1 MREEKNYKLVFKW
14 TVSKGRNSYG
24 YNICTLFVDGKKHN
38 ACNGGGYDL
47 QGTCLGNWIARE
59 FEKELLKLEIPLNW
73 RNGEKI
79 QEYYGL
85 TFHNPNFDPGKAEI
99 DGMTVEEREEK
110 NLSCGLERYQAFYR
124 ASSKVPTEK
133 HVIPLIDGA
142 CGFSSVETILNG
154 IGYEVKY
161 IHESKNES
169 IYLVTKK

>member
-1 MREEKNYKLVFKW
+1 MEKNYKLVFKW

-47 QGTCLGNWIARE
+47 QGTCFGNWVARE
-59 FEKELLKLEIPLNW
+59 FEKELLKLKIPWINHCG
-73 RNGEKI
+73 NEV

-85 TFHNPNFDPGKAEI
+85 TFHNPNFDPGKVEI
-99 DGMTVEEREEK
+99 DGMTIEEREEK
-110 NLSCGLERYQAFYR
+110 DLSLGLERYQAFYG

-142 CGFSSVETILNG
+142 CGFSSVEMILNAVEYK
-154 IGYEVKY
+154 IKY
-161 IHESKNES
+161 IHENRNEK
-169 IYLVTKK
+169 IYLITKK